1 MGKIIFWIIVVFV
14 ALFGLRLLNAG
25 QAKRRQGEARGT
37 ERAAKPNAMVRCVR
51 CGLFLPRAE
60 ATPAPG
66 GFACADGRCAEHR

>member
-1 MGKIIFWIIVVFV
+1 MGKVIFWIIVVFV
-14 ALFGLRLLNAG
+14 ALLGLRLLNAG
-25 QAKRRQGEARGT
+25 QAKRRQGEARAAESGT
-37 ERAAKPNAMVRCVR
+37 KSNEMVRCVR